1 MNVHV
6 ESVFD
11 CPPDRAWD
19 EVQRTALL
27 LEVCGPLVTFR
38 AVEPAVLPP
47 RWEEGITVR
56 CRSYLFGVV
65 PLGTRTVR
73 IERIDQEARAIQTR
87 EQDPLFRRWDHL
99 IRVRAADGGRTRYS
113 DTVDLDA
120 GPVTPLVRPCVHWFY
135 RYRHLRW
142 RRVAKRLAA
151 AAVGAPTPR

>member
-1 MNVHV
+1 ARGRGRSGPPSGRGTARRPPRGPGRSRGRRTRGEHMNVHV

-19 EVQRTALL
+19 EVQQTALL

-38 AVEPAVLPP
+38 AVEPAALPP
-47 RWEEGITVR
+47 RWEEGMTVR

-87 EQDPLFRRWDHL
+87 EQDPLFRR
-99 IRVRAADGGRTRYS
+99 G
-113 DTVDLDA
+113 
-120 GPVTPLVRPCVHWFY
+120 
-135 RYRHLRW
+135 
-142 RRVAKRLAA
+142 
-151 AAVGAPTPR
+151 